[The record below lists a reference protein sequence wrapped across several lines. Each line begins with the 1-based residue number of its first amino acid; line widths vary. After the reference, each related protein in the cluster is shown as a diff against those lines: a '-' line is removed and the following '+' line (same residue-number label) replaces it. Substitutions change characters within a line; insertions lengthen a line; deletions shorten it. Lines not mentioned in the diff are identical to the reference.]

1 MRYPTSLL
9 SAVALVCSLLSAR
22 PAVAQGDVGLA
33 AGLRL
38 GYPFGLSVKGFV
50 TDEIALEGVAG
61 FRPYWGRGYG
71 ATDLRLIGL
80 YHYDLELTED
90 GWEPL
95 QLVFGGG
102 IGFRFWNYDDDF
114 YRNNGRDRGYYSGT
128 TLGIRAYV
136 GAQYAFDDVPLELT
150 LDVGPGLGF
159 GRLWVNAFGFH
170 YSAGV
175 RYIISRR

>member
-1 MRYPTSLL
+1 MRYPTALL
-9 SAVALVCSLLSAR
+9 SAATLACALLVAR
-22 PAVAQGDVGLA
+22 PAAAQGDVGLA
-33 AGLRL
+33 IGARV
-38 GYPFGLSVKGFV
+38 GYPFGLSLKAFV

-61 FRPYWGRGYG
+61 FRPYWGSRY
-71 ATDLRLIGL
+71 ASTDLRFIGL
-80 YHYDLELTED
+80 YHYDLELSED
-90 GWEPL
+90 GLEPL

-114 YRNNGRDRGYYSGT
+114 FGPGRSRGDYAST
-128 TLGIRAYV
+128 TLGLRAYV

-150 LDVGPGLGF
+150 LDIGPGLGF
-159 GRLWVNAFGFH
+159 GRLWVNTFDFH